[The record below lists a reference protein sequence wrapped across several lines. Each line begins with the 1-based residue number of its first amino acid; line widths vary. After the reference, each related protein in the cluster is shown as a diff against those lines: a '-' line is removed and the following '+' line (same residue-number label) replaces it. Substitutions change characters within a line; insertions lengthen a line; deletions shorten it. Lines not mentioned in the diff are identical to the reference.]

1 MKILIVDDD
10 KTSRM
15 MLRAILEKW
24 QFEVVEADNGY
35 AAWNILSEEDYPRLL
50 IIDWMMPGMTG
61 LELCR
66 KISCEHNRQ
75 QFYVL
80 MLTARGERQDLIEGL
95 NAGADDFSSK
105 PWNNEELHARINVGC
120 RMLQLQ
126 EQAAQEQKLQGVLEM
141 AGAVCHE
148 LNQPLQVALGY
159 ADMLMVDIK
168 DDDPRKDALEKISE
182 SIIKMGELTRKIMNV
197 TDIKTIS
204 YLEGYSKI
212 IDIHKSSK

>member
-1 MKILIVDDD
+1 MKILVVDDD
-10 KTSRM
+10 KTSRI
-15 MLRAILEKW
+15 MLKAILEKW
-24 QFEVVEADNGY
+24 QFEVVEADNGL
-35 AAWNILSEEDYPRLL
+35 AAWEILSGEDYPRLL
-50 IIDWMMPGMTG
+50 IIDWMMPEMTG

-66 KISCEHNRQ
+66 KITQEHNRQ
-75 QFYVL
+75 QFYIL

-95 NAGADDFSSK
+95 NAGADDFSAK

-126 EQAAQEQKLQGVLEM
+126 EKAAQEQKLQGVLEM

-159 ADMLMVDIK
+159 ADMLMLAIQE
-168 DDDPRKDALEKISE
+168 DDSRREALEKISE
-182 SIIKMGELTRKIMNV
+182 SIVKMGELTRKIMNI
-197 TDIKTIS
+197 TDMKTIS

>member
-10 KTSRM
+10 RTSRM

-35 AAWNILSEEDYPRLL
+35 AAWSILSEEDYPRLL

-66 KISCEHNRQ
+66 KISHEHNRQ

-95 NAGADDFSSK
+95 NAGADDFTSK

>member
-10 KTSRM
+10 RTSRM

-24 QFEVVEADNGY
+24 QFEVVEAENGY
-35 AAWNILSEEDYPRLL
+35 AAWSILSEEDYPRLL
-50 IIDWMMPGMTG
+50 IIDWMMPRMTG

-66 KISCEHNRQ
+66 KISQEHNRQ

-120 RMLQLQ
+120 RMLHLQ

-159 ADMLMVDIK
+159 ADMLMVDIE